1 MWLRCL
7 AIACLAACGQVAQ
20 QPMPDAGIDAAIATP
35 YAGAL
40 SQTTAVMFG
49 GTPYCNYTIT
59 LKQIAIDLDILPT
72 ELGPRPGAQCRG
84 HRRHVSQ
91 PGVPADDRELHA
103 ELVEHGD
110 VGHDADVP
118 GRGGQRADGEPGRLV
133 DAERRPVQRR
143 AHVPPHRSDGAA
155 RLDGSDALDP
165 SVAQIAA
172 IRSRT

>member
-72 ELGPRPGAQCRG
+72 GRPSSG
-84 HRRHVSQ
+84 HVQ
-91 PGVPADDRELHA
+91 ALN
-103 ELVEHGD
+103 VEATDATCPNPVFPPTIAHHTLRSSNTGD
-110 VGHDADVP
+110 EGH
-118 GRGGQRADGEPGRLV
+118 
-133 DAERRPVQRR
+133 
-143 AHVPPHRSDGAA
+143 
-155 RLDGSDALDP
+155 
-165 SVAQIAA
+165 
-172 IRSRT
+172 